1 LIRNATNAAQ
11 SMICRGNPMP
21 FFVTDASD
29 WLYQRKSRK
38 RQRYVQG
45 VLHRDQSQLMG
56 QGMAQQGCIF
66 GTGYIWCRRT
76 RQGPRLQRVFSP
88 QVLVD
93 EFEGLYGEPPNFYI
107 CETVDRGELIASFPE
122 LEDEIRKAPKAEV
135 GGSTG
140 DQVDVFYAW
149 HMAAPGYNPKKDK
162 GNGVGTEAIAISTGA
177 QTGRVLMRRDYKW
190 KHWPGIEWR
199 WNPEPIGYHGSGI
212 PAEGAQ
218 TQFDVNAALL
228 LVQKNLMTGGNLKV
242 MTEKSTQIL
251 DSQLTNTVGTR
262 INYVGAPPVF
272 SVPQTIDGAVMG
284 YIEFMAQQFYQNL
297 GIPELYAQGE
307 NPGASMSGK
316 SRLVQNQNES
326 RRFVTTQRR
335 YDHAMSI
342 DIAERILESAE
353 DCQDEYGDS
362 EVMYAGLRT
371 MEPVSYKD
379 VIGPRDSFDIQCF
392 SASGLS
398 NTPAGRYEEVQ
409 TFVAAGYY
417 SPDEAQILMD
427 LPSTGA
433 MADDKRATL
442 ENIELRLAKIMDE
455 GVFIPPDDGLPLEWA
470 LKRANMQVN
479 RAEVMYYNN
488 NPKRRIP
495 EDNLR
500 MLREWRDMVI
510 DLIALGQQPA
520 ASPAVA
526 PPMDPALGA
535 PMAGM
540 VAGAP
545 AAGAPGLAA

>member
-1 LIRNATNAAQ
+1 
-11 SMICRGNPMP
+11 
-21 FFVTDASD
+21 
-29 WLYQRKSRK
+29 
-38 RQRYVQG
+38 
-45 VLHRDQSQLMG
+45 
-56 QGMAQQGCIF
+56 
-66 GTGYIWCRRT
+66 
-76 RQGPRLQRVFSP
+76 
-88 QVLVD
+88 
-93 EFEGLYGEPPNFYI
+93 
-107 CETVDRGELIASFPE
+107 
-122 LEDEIRKAPKAEV
+122 
-135 GGSTG
+135 
-140 DQVDVFYAW
+140 
-149 HMAAPGYNPKKDK
+149 
-162 GNGVGTEAIAISTGA
+162 
-177 QTGRVLMRRDYKW
+177 MRRDYKW
-190 KHWPGIEWR
+190 THWPGIEWR
-199 WNPEPIGYHGSGI
+199 WNPEPIGFHGSGI

-228 LVQKNLMTGGNLKV
+228 LVQKNLMTGGNLKIL
-242 MTEKSTQIL
+242 TEKGTQIL
-251 DSQLTNTVGTR
+251 DAHLTNTVGTR
-262 INYVGAPPVF
+262 INYVGQPPTF
-272 SVPQTIDGAVMG
+272 SVPYTIDQVVMS
-284 YIEFMAQQFYQNL
+284 YIQFMAGQFYQNL
-297 GIPELYAQGE
+297 GIPELYATAE

-342 DIAERILESAE
+342 DIAERILEAAE
-353 DCQDEYGDS
+353 DCMDEYGDS

-379 VIGPRDSFDIQCF
+379 VVGPRDSFDIQCF

-398 NTPAGRYEEVQ
+398 NTPAGRFEEVQ

-479 RAEVMYYNN
+479 RAEVMFYND

-510 DLIALGQQPA
+510 DLISLGQQPA
-520 ASPAVA
+520 ASPAA
-526 PPMDPALGA
+526 AAMDPTLGA
-535 PMAGM
+535 LPGAGVPM
-540 VAGAP
+540 
-545 AAGAPGLAA
+545 AGAPGLAA